1 MGKRTYS
8 TSKFWGDLA
17 QKVQEIPG
25 GRRYADRLK
34 KFLLEAEITGKE
46 VIQLTEGPVY
56 QRALEM
62 VAADVEF
69 ISFNERLRLVEERR
83 KLKQKEFWLSLLE
96 ETGLDVDSGLA
107 FDPIRGRVV
116 NKQSKRKTVSD
127 SHKVF
132 LEGYKDLI
140 MDALYS
146 PLVASRMVRDPF
158 INFPEIKEMARV
170 IINGDFKPHLRSMIE
185 EWVNDPLRARECCS
199 VLIEENFPQWL
210 VDLATKL
217 GQRRRWHLN

>member
-1 MGKRTYS
+1 MGKRTS
-8 TSKFWGDLA
+8 LASKFWGDLV
-17 QKVQEIPG
+17 QKVDGVPG
-25 GRRYADRLK
+25 GKRYLYKLK

-46 VIQLTEGPVY
+46 LIQLKEGPVY

-69 ISFNERLRLVEERR
+69 ISLNERLRLVDERR
-83 KLKQKEFWLSLLE
+83 KLKQKDFWLSLLE

-116 NKQSKRKTVSD
+116 NNQSKRETVPD
-127 SHKVF
+127 SHKGS

-140 MDALYS
+140 VTALYS

-170 IINGDFKPHLRSMIE
+170 IINGDFKPHLRKMIE
-185 EWVNDPLRARECCS
+185 EWVEDPAEARESKS
-199 VLIEENFPQWL
+199 VLVEENMPEWL
-210 VDLATKL
+210 VEIATKL
-217 GQRRRWHLN
+217 GRRAKWS